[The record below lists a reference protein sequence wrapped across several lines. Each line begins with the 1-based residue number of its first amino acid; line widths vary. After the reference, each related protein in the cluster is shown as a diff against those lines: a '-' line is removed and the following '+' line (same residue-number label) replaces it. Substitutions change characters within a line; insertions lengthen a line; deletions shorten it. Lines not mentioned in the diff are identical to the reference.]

1 MGVSWGQISNP
12 VREAIESSLP
22 AIMGAGEQAVAN
34 IVWALGNMNAT
45 TSHFTPQTLEY
56 IQSGICSACGSF
68 THQGLSNSLLGL
80 AKMGHNYD
88 HLSPVLRY
96 GIESACIDNKRRSAV
111 VRMHNQPVSNV
122 IWSLGTMQAKW
133 HTYTPTTLSHSSSS
147 SSSSNA
153 AVVSELELSH
163 SGDDDELSYI
173 RDMSVLSSSEATL
186 SEPLCEVLI
195 EVRVYCT

>member
-1 MGVSWGQISNP
+1 MGVSWGQISGP
-12 VREAIESSLP
+12 VRDAIESSLP

-88 HLSPVLRY
+88 NLSPVLRH
-96 GIESACIDNKRRSAV
+96 GIEGACIDSKRRSAV
-111 VRMHNQPVSNV
+111 VRMHGQPVSNV

-147 SSSSNA
+147 SND

-163 SGDDDELSYI
+163 NGDDDDELSYI
-173 RDMSVLSSSEATL
+173 RDLSVLSSSEAAL